1 MEYDAAFGQCRGRIT
16 SLSAWPHAQSEPL
29 VRGTVLPGVPPLT
42 PMLLVMGAGGRCCSA
57 LLRLPASLGCLI
69 LFIFSF
75 LSQGYSQGFVGT
87 PLPKHERDWLA
98 PPVEWRCQ
106 GGAGEQ
112 LRRYVGSR
120 RRVVTPVQEM
130 IQQPGK

>member
-1 MEYDAAFGQCRGRIT
+1 MMQPSVNAEEELL
-16 SLSAWPHAQSEPL
+16 LSRLGPMLRVSRW
-29 VRGTVLPGVPPLT
+29 RVLPGVPPLT
-42 PMLLVMGAGGRCCSA
+42 PMLLVMGAGGRCCLT
-57 LLRLPASLGCLI
+57 LLRLPASPGCLI